1 MDIQAGQID
10 ELTIKATETYKTLAK
25 SNSLNKA
32 LADSLQNSLKP
43 KEYWEYTE
51 IENSNEGY
59 IDYITNDWG
68 INKEL
73 YLPSALE
80 NLKSYETIGFEGWLF
95 VGSKNNAGT
104 YENRDVIEIIY
115 RQFFE
120 GDNATLK
127 NLEPHI
133 GDIVKLKTTYNR
145 KTYRNKSITGANE
158 QGWRNKTKAFVTEV
172 NADPNSTNFNVKIKY
187 Y

>member
-25 SNSLNKA
+25 SDSLNKA

-51 IENSNEGY
+51 IENSNEVY
-59 IDYITNDWG
+59 IAYITNDWG

-80 NLKSYETIGFEGWLF
+80 NLKSSETISFEGWLF
-95 VGSKNNAGT
+95 VGSKNNVGT

-115 RQFFE
+115 RQF
-120 GDNATLK
+120 
-127 NLEPHI
+127 
-133 GDIVKLKTTYNR
+133 KTV
-145 KTYRNKSITGANE
+145 A
-158 QGWRNKTKAFVTEV
+158 
-172 NADPNSTNFNVKIKY
+172 
-187 Y
+187 